1 MERSG
6 SVLVVDADVDARVRS
21 AAALRSV
28 GYQVAEAGGCREAIV
43 IADRRP
49 VDLAVLE
56 VDLPDGDGY
65 RLAHR
70 LRAMDDPAVV
80 FLSAADRSEEILAGF
95 DAGADDYILKTWP
108 RRELLARV
116 AAVLRRTHA
125 AAQVWRVGDLVVDE
139 RWCRDV
145 RRVGGR
151 LDRDRVP
158 LIGGICAL
166 RGHHVGEAAVAHP
179 GVGRRLLWLQCGGA
193 TCQLLAPE
201 ARGAWSACHSHHPR
215 VRVCA
220 TPPMTELVDLRRDNT
235 ERREPS
241 GSVS

>member
-1 MERSG
+1 
-6 SVLVVDADVDARVRS
+6 VLVVDADVDARVRS

-139 RWCRDV
+139 R
-145 RRVGGR
+145 GG
-151 LDRDRVP
+151 VVTC
-158 LIGGICAL
+158 GGSVAAL
-166 RGHHVGEAAVAHP
+166 TETEF
-179 GVGRRLLWLQCGGA
+179 RLLVVFVRYEGITLA
-193 TCQLLAPE
+193 KRQLLILVWGDDCYGCNVVERHVSCLRRKLE
-201 ARGAWSACHSHHPR
+201 AHGPR
-215 VRVCA
+215 VIHTIRGFGYV
-220 TPPMTELVDLRRDNT
+220 LRH
-235 ERREPS
+235 P
-241 GSVS
+241 